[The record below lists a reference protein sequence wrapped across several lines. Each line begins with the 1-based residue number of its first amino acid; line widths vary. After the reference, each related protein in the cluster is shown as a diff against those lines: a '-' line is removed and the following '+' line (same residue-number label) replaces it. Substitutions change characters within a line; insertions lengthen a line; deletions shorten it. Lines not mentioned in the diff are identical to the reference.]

1 MKMRKIFAGM
11 SALAMAAMMAISA
24 SAADATV
31 SIGDMEIKGDLE
43 GKKEDWGLSGNNV
56 TVAFEDALK
65 TKLGLDDD
73 GYYDWLKTVKNIKCT
88 VEVTDVT
95 PLTDGAFTGLFIQNK
110 GGDWKWYSPSET
122 GEAQFDAVGS
132 FDLSWD
138 INQADFSFYYPEND
152 WEAVPTMG
160 VQLGSSGIKEEG
172 DKGSVAGTVKNIV
185 ITYDDGKAAADPT
198 TDDPK
203 TDDPKTEEPTNTNPP
218 AGAAAGI
225 ALAGIAVAGAALVAT
240 KRK

>member
-1 MKMRKIFAGM
+1 MKMRRIFAGM

-24 SAADATV
+24 SAAETTV
-31 SIGDMEIKGDLE
+31 SLDSLEVKGDLL
-43 GKKEDWGLSGNNV
+43 GKTESWGLSGNNA
-56 TVAFEDALK
+56 TVSFVDAIK
-65 TKLGLDDD
+65 SKLNLDDE

-95 PLTDGAFTGLFIQNK
+95 PLTDGAFTGLYIQNN

-122 GEAQFDAVGS
+122 GEAKFDAVGS

-152 WEAVPTMG
+152 WESVPTMG
-160 VQLGSSGIKEEG
+160 VQLGSAGIKNDG
-172 DKGSVAGTVKNIV
+172 DTGSVAGTVKNIV
-185 ITYDDGKAAADPT
+185 ITYDDGKAAET
-198 TDDPK
+198 PK